1 MTAMRGTGRRGQ
13 FGGVLGAA
21 LLLGCSPVE
30 DWRDVRPAGSGAQLL
45 FPCKPASRTR
55 DVELAGAPVPMTL
68 TACTAGANT
77 YAFAHADVADP
88 ARVTPALR
96 ALADA
101 AAANLGATPAAGE
114 PWRVDGMTP
123 NAEARRRR
131 LQGQLPDGTAVDE
144 EVVTFARGTRV
155 FQATV
160 VGPALAPEAVAAFI
174 DGLKLPP

>member
-1 MTAMRGTGRRGQ
+1 MGVDGTRWASGAM
-13 FGGVLGAA
+13 LGAA
-21 LLLGCSPVE
+21 LLAGCSPTE

-45 FPCKPASRTR
+45 FPCKPASQTR
-55 DVELAGAPVPMTL
+55 DVPLAGDPVPMTL
-68 TACTAGANT
+68 LACTAGANT
-77 YAFAHADVADP
+77 FAFAHADVVDP

-101 AAANLGATPAAGE
+101 AAVNLGATPETGE

-123 NAEARRRR
+123 NAEARRLR
-131 LQGQLPDGTAVDE
+131 LQGRLPDGSEVRE

-160 VGPALAPEAVAAFI
+160 VGPSPAPESIAVFF
-174 DGLKLPP
+174 DSLTLPP